1 MKFVIVFIKMLF
13 YNFSTSQGKIRFF
26 SWDVQRLI
34 ILEESMNTQTKHK
47 LDKDWVILMKEAKNL
62 GLDIEDVKKFLSSQ
76 SKQKDAGKQL
86 KQ

>member
-1 MKFVIVFIKMLF
+1 
-13 YNFSTSQGKIRFF
+13 
-26 SWDVQRLI
+26 
-34 ILEESMNTQTKHK
+34 MNTQTKHK